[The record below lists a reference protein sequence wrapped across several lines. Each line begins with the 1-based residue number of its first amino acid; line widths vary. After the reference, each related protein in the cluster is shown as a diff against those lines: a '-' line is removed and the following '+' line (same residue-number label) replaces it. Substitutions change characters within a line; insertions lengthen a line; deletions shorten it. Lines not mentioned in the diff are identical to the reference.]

1 MPENNIE
8 QQIQLQQIPSS
19 PTATKFIAQKT
30 KVTTKKVNVT
40 KTKTKKTRL
49 KTTGEAGAIALSN
62 VSVGKKNTGKKT
74 SIYKQGDSIDDVA
87 VATADLIAG
96 SSRQLFKLAEKS
108 ENERLNAYLA
118 KKYVPKSEREALI
131 SEEDLVRRRLNLI

>member
-8 QQIQLQQIPSS
+8 QQTQLQQVPSA
-19 PTATKFIAQKT
+19 PTATKFVAQKT
-30 KVTTKKVNVT
+30 RETTKKVNVT
-40 KTKTKKTRL
+40 KTKKTRL
-49 KTTGEAGAIALSN
+49 KTNGEAGAIALSN

-118 KKYVPKSEREALI
+118 KKYVPKSERGASI

>member
-8 QQIQLQQIPSS
+8 QQQIQVPST
-19 PTATKFIAQKT
+19 PVATKFVAEKT
-30 KVTTKKVNVT
+30 KGVKAKKVNVT

-49 KTTGEAGAIALSN
+49 KTNGEAGAIALSN
-62 VSVGKKNTGKKT
+62 VSIGKKNTGKKA

-87 VATADLIAG
+87 TATADLIAG

-108 ENERLNAYLA
+108 ENDRLNAYLA
-118 KKYVPKSEREALI
+118 KKYVPKSERGAKI
-131 SEEDLVRRRLNLI
+131 SEEDLVRQRLNLI